1 MAKLKAKV
9 HREDKEYIHL
19 KIKKDDF
26 EAFCSATGLF
36 RNSFLDTLKKS
47 EKDLAEGR
55 FKERDSLDELISK

>member
-9 HREDKEYIHL
+9 YQEDKEYIHL

-26 EAFCSATGLF
+26 EAFCSVTGLF

-55 FKERDSLDELISK
+55 FKDRDSLDKLISK